1 MAETTAGTTSETTTP
16 EITTPETMS
25 EANPDGISD
34 ARAAPPEATPG
45 EPPDLEL
52 VRRFLLDLQSQIC
65 DTLEELDGTVR
76 FRREEIP
83 RSGGGVSRPSVLE
96 QGELIEKAAVHF
108 THTRGQ
114 ALPAAATRRRPELQ
128 GRRYEALSV
137 SLIVHPR
144 NPYVPT
150 CHANYR
156 FFLADH
162 PRADPVWWFGG
173 GFDCTPYYGFEEDA
187 IHWHR
192 TARAACDPTSP
203 ELYARFKKQC
213 DEYFFLP
220 HRGEPRGIGGLF
232 YDDFDEG
239 GFGSAFA
246 LWKRTGR
253 AFLEAYVPIVRRRR
267 ALAWGER
274 ERSFQLYRRGR
285 YVEFNLLQDRGT
297 RFGLEAGARTE
308 SVLASLPPL
317 VAWRYDWQPEPDSA
331 EAALLRDFLRPRDW
345 LGLQAAG
352 EARPESG

>member
-1 MAETTAGTTSETTTP
+1 MAEDT
-16 EITTPETMS
+16 
-25 EANPDGISD
+25 
-34 ARAAPPEATPG
+34 
-45 EPPDLEL
+45 PDLGG
-52 VRRFLLDLQSQIC
+52 VRDFLQDLQSRIC
-65 DTLEELDGTVR
+65 EELERLDGEAR

-83 RSGGGVSRPSVLE
+83 REGGGVSRPCVLE
-96 QGELIEKAAVHF
+96 DGPVIEKAAVHF
-108 THTRGQ
+108 SDTRGN
-114 ALPAAATRRRPELQ
+114 ALPAAATERRPELA
-128 GRRYEALSV
+128 GRTYEALSV

-156 FFLADH
+156 FFLAGD
-162 PRADPVWWFGG
+162 PEADPVWWFGG

-192 TARAACDPTSP
+192 TARAACDVVSA
-203 ELYARFKKQC
+203 ELYPRFKRQC
-213 DEYFFLP
+213 DAYFHLP

-239 GFGSAFA
+239 GFAQAYS
-246 LWKRTGR
+246 LWKSTAN
-253 AFLEAYVPIVRRRR
+253 AFLEAYAPIVRRRR
-267 ALAWGER
+267 DLAYGER

-317 VAWRYDWQPEPDSA
+317 VAWRYDWHPEPGTP
-331 EAALLRDFLRPRDW
+331 EAALYRDFLRPRDW
-345 LGLQAAG
+345 LEESG
-352 EARPESG
+352 EAPTRPAD